1 MNAVF
6 LLFALSHPLGQ
17 AESTLE
23 CIEREVSA
31 VVEKARPSVV
41 QVIGKAA
48 GDGFQNI
55 AEPAETKSSGFIVS
69 ADGAILTDVGG
80 IRTARQIFVLFHDGR
95 RLEATV
101 AGVDF
106 TTAIALLRVNAGG
119 LKPVVFAEP
128 GAIRQG
134 AIAILISNPAGLT
147 HSSSVGFVSGVE
159 RSISVGGVRYDD
171 MLQTSAAV
179 QSGDGGGLLA
189 NSRGLAVGMIHSRY
203 VPDGLNPDPTGFL
216 RPVPRNGFDFLPAG
230 GPSIGFATPASTLR
244 FVAERLMKHGRVTR
258 GWAGV
263 AMRRATQ
270 YSIVTEVC
278 KEGPAWKAG
287 LRKDDKVLE
296 FDGEP
301 AVNLSTIR
309 RKVIETVG
317 SKPVKVRVL
326 RAGAA
331 VDLDLTIETEP
342 GP

>member
-1 MNAVF
+1 MNVVF
-6 LLFALSHPLGQ
+6 LLFALSHPQGQ
-17 AESTLE
+17 TETTLE
-23 CIEREVSA
+23 CIEREVTA
-31 VVEKARPSVV
+31 VVDKARPSVV
-41 QVIGKAA
+41 QIIGN
-48 GDGFQNI
+48 DNPHSNI
-55 AEPAETKSSGFIVS
+55 GASTETRSSGFVVS
-69 ADGAILTDVGG
+69 ADGAILADVGG

-95 RLEATV
+95 RLEAKV
-101 AGVDF
+101 AGVDLR
-106 TTAIALLRVNAGG
+106 TAICLLRVKAEG
-119 LKPVVFAEP
+119 LKPVEFAEP

-134 AIAILISNPAGLT
+134 AIAVLISNPAGLT
-147 HSSSVGFVSGVE
+147 TSCSVGFLSGVE

-230 GPSIGFATPASTLR
+230 GPAIGFATPAPTLR
-244 FVAERLMKHGRVTR
+244 FVAERLMKYGGVTR

-263 AMRRATQ
+263 GMRRATQ
-270 YSIVTEVC
+270 YAIVTEVC
-278 KEGPAWKAG
+278 KDGPAWKAG

-301 AVNLSTIR
+301 ATNLSTIR

-317 SKPVKVRVL
+317 SKAVKVRVL
-326 RAGAA
+326 RDGSAIN
-331 VDLDLTIETEP
+331 LDLTIETEP